1 VDVTSF
7 KTSLELF
14 KAEVKKAWGFPIL
27 ELAVGFVALVS
38 IPTIQPLLEAALPV
52 AFQNRFSSLVAQ
64 ALLGN
69 INSQML
75 PLTILCG
82 ILISL
87 SFARDY
93 EQGLMQTLLSSPVP
107 RSAVFIIKFLAVV
120 IPLTLVSWAVT
131 LLLLVLNFY
140 ADAAAVATV
149 IQITAWA
156 LPVTLL
162 ALMFYGGLATLTAL
176 AIKRT
181 IPAALT
187 SMLLGFFFWFIT
199 TLKTESI
206 GDLANYLALTPYK
219 APIVTLS
226 RIFDVPIMPPAPP
239 EALENILP
247 AWNFLA
253 LTVFYALVL
262 VIPMYLYFTRR
273 FEIRE

>member
-1 VDVTSF
+1 VDLTSF
-7 KTSLELF
+7 KNNFELF
-14 KAEVKKAWGFPIL
+14 KAELKKAWGFPIL

-38 IPTIQPLLEAALPV
+38 IPTINPLLEAYLPSG
-52 AFQNRFSSLVAQ
+52 FQASFTSLVAQ
-64 ALLGN
+64 TFTMN
-69 INSQML
+69 INAQML

-82 ILISL
+82 ILVSL

-93 EQGLMQTLLSSPVP
+93 EQGLMQTLLSSPLP
-107 RSAVFIIKFLAVV
+107 RSSVFIIKFLAVV

-140 ADAAAVATV
+140 ADAAAVFTV

-156 LPVTLL
+156 LPMT
-162 ALMFYGGLATLTAL
+162 
-176 AIKRT
+176 
-181 IPAALT
+181 
-187 SMLLGFFFWFIT
+187 LLGFFFWFIT
-199 TLKTESI
+199 TLKAESI
-206 GDLANYLALTPYK
+206 GDIANYLALTPYK
-219 APIVTLS
+219 TPLAALS
-226 RIFDVPIMPPAPP
+226 RIFDVQMMPPAPP

-247 AWNFLA
+247 AWNFIA